1 MLLALTCLFV
11 CQPWHWLELNNQ
23 LMTNTYCLED
33 IELSLIHKGI
43 MWLMALAIDVI
54 VLKALALGHVYSR

>member
-1 MLLALTCLFV
+1 
-11 CQPWHWLELNNQ
+11 
-23 LMTNTYCLED
+23 MTNAYCLEG